1 MKRQLAIAALTLIT
15 AAGLAGC
22 TPKPPPPGTI
32 DLAPISRGLHWIAD
46 AHPPGG
52 TLSETARGLAEA
64 LDSGTSIKSKLDRV
78 AASDDPFGEALVIAT
93 CDGLTQIA
101 DQSRESDG
109 NVIGPD
115 ARAWE
120 DYLNEAVAVLLPKK
134 SAGVISSR
142 VSQFNNAAQLASI
155 DPGMARVYVQQC
167 ALRKS

>member
-1 MKRQLAIAALTLIT
+1 MKRQLALAALTLIT
-15 AAGLAGC
+15 AAGLSGC
-22 TPKPPPPGTI
+22 TPKPPPVHTI
-32 DLAPISRGLHWIAD
+32 DLAPITDGIRVVAKT
-46 AHPPGG
+46 HPQGG
-52 TLSETARGLAEA
+52 TLSETARGLADA
-64 LDSGTSIKSKLDRV
+64 IDNGTSIKAKLDRI

-109 NVIGPD
+109 NVIPPD
-115 ARAWE
+115 AQTWE
-120 DYLNEAVAVLLPKK
+120 KYLNETVAVLLPKK

-155 DPGMARVYVQQC
+155 DPAMARVYVQQC